1 MQPHLVRWQQQYGP
15 QGLAVIYIDDGR
27 RDGLDNAQRIAAQV
41 PFAWYH
47 DTGGRW
53 NSACGIQAYP
63 TAYILTQG
71 SGYNVVWEGI
81 PVFNPQA
88 TERAIQAALAR

>member
-15 QGLAVIYIDDGR
+15 QGLAVVYVDDGR
-27 RDGLDNAQRIAAQV
+27 RDPLANAHQVAAQV

-47 DTGGRW
+47 DTSGQW
-53 NSACGIQAYP
+53 NSACGIRAYP
-63 TAYILTQG
+63 TAYLLTQE
-71 SGYNVVWEGI
+71 SGYQVVWEGI

-88 TERAIQAALAR
+88 TEAAIRAALAR